1 MPLDAPISAPSQVPT
16 APPTLPPLPLLRA
29 RLTMR
34 LLSDA
39 TLPAYKGGML
49 RGGFGYAFQ
58 RVACAPACRSGDQ
71 PCPATQPCPFRV
83 VFDTLRPAE
92 GGALHDLRDVP
103 RPFVLGPP
111 ADERTHYAA
120 GESLEFDL
128 TMIGRGADY
137 LPYFILS
144 FEELGRMGLG
154 RDLARARLERV
165 ELLPAWHPVGAV
177 IYHDG
182 RSLPGGM
189 GLPPPYTDTADVLRR
204 AGELPS
210 RLRLTLRAP
219 LRIKQR
225 GDFMRV
231 LDPAALIQA
240 ACWRIDALA
249 TFHGTGPWGV
259 RYQPLVDAARA
270 ITVEHAQ
277 VRWHEWQRTST
288 RGHEPKTMQLGGLL
302 GSAVLTRVPE
312 SLRAVLLLGSL
323 VHVGKAC
330 VFGHGAY
337 SVGEG

>member
-1 MPLDAPISAPSQVPT
+1 MSLNAPLP
-16 APPTLPPLPLLRA
+16 APPPALGAPPALPPLPLLRA

-39 TLPAYKGGML
+39 ALPAYKGGML

-58 RVACAPACRSGDQ
+58 RAACAPACRTGDQ
-71 PCPATQPCPFRV
+71 PCPAASPCPFRV
-83 VFDTLRPAE
+83 IFDTPRPTE

-111 ADERTHYAA
+111 ADERTRYAA
-120 GESLEFDL
+120 GDSLEFDL
-128 TMIGRGADY
+128 TLIGRGAYY

-177 IYHDG
+177 VYQDG
-182 RSLPGGM
+182 RALSGGA
-189 GLPPPYTDTADVLRR
+189 GLPPPSTDSADVLRR
-204 AGELPS
+204 AGELLS

-219 LRIKQR
+219 LRVKQR

-249 TFHGTGPWGV
+249 TFHGAGPWGL
-259 RYQPLVDAARA
+259 RYQPLVEAARS
-270 ITVEHAQ
+270 ITIERAQ
-277 VRWHEWQRTST
+277 LHWHEWQRTST
-288 RGHEPKTMQLGGLL
+288 RGPEPKTMQLGGLL
-302 GSAVLTRVPE
+302 GSAVLAGVPE
-312 SLRAVLLLGSL
+312 PLRAVLLLGSL

-337 SVGEG
+337 SLEAM